1 MYRARLILFLTVL
14 ISGTCSAQTLQE
26 FSSYF
31 DEAYAREHAV
41 TSALPVY
48 PQELV
53 QLRLDDV
60 VETKIAIN
68 DRGEVVKIKIH
79 PRVHPALKRAVADA
93 ADKWRFELG
102 AHAFV
107 NGPYSMSHL
116 TFQFSVI
123 NGVPIVQLFQPP
135 PGATDPVH
143 LGYLNTQK
151 EAKEW
156 MKWEEVQP
164 SRKATGDQMTSPAF

>member
-14 ISGTCSAQTLQE
+14 ISGTCSAQTLPE

-31 DEAYAREHAV
+31 DEAYARKHAV
-41 TSALPVY
+41 TSVLPVF

-53 QLRLDDV
+53 QLGFDDV
-60 VETKIAIN
+60 VEIKIAIN
-68 DRGEVVKIKIH
+68 DRGEVVKIKVH
-79 PRVHPALKRAVADA
+79 PRTHPALKSALADA
-93 ADKWRFELG
+93 VDKWRFELG

-107 NGPYSMSHL
+107 NGPYSLTHL
-116 TFQFSVI
+116 TFTFSIV
-123 NGVPIVQLFQPP
+123 NGEPTAQLFQPP

-151 EAKEW
+151 EAKQW
-156 MKWEEVQP
+156 TTWEEVQP
-164 SRKATGDQMTSPAF
+164 TRKLP